1 MYFNFSSYRAL
12 KQLNGNSIVRLFL
25 LLASTFILTSCG
37 FHLQGEMQLAPPLHR
52 MYIQSADPYSYLV
65 RNLRQYLK
73 LSKVELVSTPAE
85 ADTILVIVSDTATQQ
100 LLSVSGTQ
108 QTRQYKLI
116 VTVVI
121 EIQDAKGRIIVAPS
135 AFTEERTIT
144 TQSNQILGSSNDV
157 NLLYQQ
163 MRRVLAYAIMNR
175 LASKQVTHAVN
186 KAFASQPNQRN
197 MKLPS

>member
-121 EIQDAKGRIIVAPS
+121 EIQDAKGRIIVAPN

-163 MRRVLAYAIMNR
+163 MHRVLAYAIMNR
-175 LASKQVTHAVN
+175 LASKQVTHTVN